1 MSLSRSDRNV
11 AKLWE
16 RGCRR
21 DVRSGRDPYRNV
33 HLYPFGLPLNSNR
46 GANDARTKLKRIL
59 SLWQTQYP
67 FNFNILNVSI
77 EQLKEVYSYLMP
89 LQRFNNFSG
98 PLSCGRSSR
107 LAFSLRSVIARK
119 QTELSPKLASS
130 LHLGIRHPKF
140 DPFPEL

>member
-1 MSLSRSDRNV
+1 MHYVVVTFGSECCEALGKRMQ
-11 AKLWE
+11 
-16 RGCRR
+16 R

-77 EQLKEVYSYLMP
+77 EQLKKVY
-89 LQRFNNFSG
+89 
-98 PLSCGRSSR
+98 
-107 LAFSLRSVIARK
+107 
-119 QTELSPKLASS
+119 
-130 LHLGIRHPKF
+130 
-140 DPFPEL
+140 